1 MERVNVH
8 EHAGRGGFQKCV
20 QQHHPS
26 FLPRARPHHIIRHAL
41 SNPTPTAPRTWL
53 RVTTG
58 IMGLA
63 MLLLLVALLLLLL
76 LHVPTAISPV
86 PPPIVVFPEG
96 DVIRVCDVCLCWAKQ
111 PTTPVC
117 CGRRRTGNSAVNEGK
132 NSRIPIQTRRRRGQE
147 H

>member
-1 MERVNVH
+1 MYMYMR
-8 EHAGRGGFQKCV
+8 FQKCV

-26 FLPRARPHHIIRHAL
+26 FLPRARLHNIIRHAL

-76 LHVPTAISPV
+76 HVPTAISPA
-86 PPPIVVFPEG
+86 PPPIVVLPEE
-96 DVIRVCDVCLCWAKQ
+96 DVICVCVTCVCARPSNPPPLC
-111 PTTPVC
+111 V
-117 CGRRRTGNSAVNEGK
+117 VLEG
-132 NSRIPIQTRRRRGQE
+132 GQE
-147 H
+147 IAR